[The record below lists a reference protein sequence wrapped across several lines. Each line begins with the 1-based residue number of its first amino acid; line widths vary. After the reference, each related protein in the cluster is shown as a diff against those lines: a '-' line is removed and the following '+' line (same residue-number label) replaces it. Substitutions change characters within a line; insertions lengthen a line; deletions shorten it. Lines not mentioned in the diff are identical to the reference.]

1 MTAAAPLTIVAF
13 ALPLGLAIHHPDR
26 VHWQQAFDRLS
37 SPELLIPLRQAQL
50 SHRNTLQ
57 STAHSA
63 SHETAW
69 AQALGWQVADGLVP
83 LAADAAR
90 SQSLPCPA
98 QHGWA
103 FMDAVNWHISQ
114 GQVNLTVP
122 RPITPEESAALLLAL
137 QTFLA
142 QDDIHLH
149 AWQPGR
155 WLAHSPLFKDLPT
168 VSLDR
173 VNGQRIDTWFENDSI
188 AEQNPVQ
195 RQLRRLQNEIQMLF
209 YTHAV
214 NDSREIAL
222 NSVWFSGTGD
232 LPNKPHANAK
242 PSVVLNDD
250 LREAWLTQT
259 PDVFIPAFNT
269 VLRDLIVPALRRQEQ
284 VLLCEPARSVLMH
297 AKPSGWMHQL
307 QALWRRPTLLE
318 VLQ

>member
-1 MTAAAPLTIVAF
+1 MTVASPLTIVAF
-13 ALPLGLAIHHPDR
+13 ALPLGMAVDHPDG

-37 SPELLIPLRQAQL
+37 SPELLMPLRQAKP
-50 SHRNTLQ
+50 SHRHTLEA
-57 STAHSA
+57 TVHSA

-69 AQALGWQVADGLVP
+69 AKALGWQVADGLVP
-83 LAADAAR
+83 LAAVAAQ
-90 SQSLPCPA
+90 SQGLPCPE

-103 FMDAVNWHISQ
+103 FIDAVYWHISQ

-122 RPITPEESAALLLAL
+122 TPISPEESDALLLAL

-142 QDDIHLH
+142 QDGIHLH

-155 WLAHSPLFKDLPT
+155 WLAHSPLFKGLPT

-173 VNGQRIDTWFENDSI
+173 VNGQRIDPWFEHDSI

-214 NDSREIAL
+214 NDSRETAL
-222 NSVWFSGTGD
+222 NSIWFSGTGD
-232 LPNKPHANAK
+232 LAKDPHAIAQ
-242 PSVVLNDD
+242 PAIVLNDD
-250 LREAWLTQT
+250 LRQAWLSQT
-259 PDVFIPAFNT
+259 PDIFIPAFNA
-269 VLRDLIVPALRRQEQ
+269 VLRDLIAPALRRQEP
-284 VLLCEPARSVLMH
+284 VLLCEPARSVLLQ
-297 AKPSGWMHQL
+297 APASGWVHQL
-307 QALWRRPTLLE
+307 QAWWRRPTILE

>member
-1 MTAAAPLTIVAF
+1 MTAAPLTIVAF
-13 ALPLGLAIHHPDR
+13 ALPQGLAADHPDC
-26 VHWQQAFDRLS
+26 VHWQHAFDRLS
-37 SPELLIPLRQAQL
+37 SPELLMPLRQAKL
-50 SHRNTLQ
+50 SHRNTLEA
-57 STAHSA
+57 TAHSA

-69 AQALGWQVADGLVP
+69 AQALGWEVADGLVP
-83 LAADAAR
+83 LAACAAL
-90 SQSLPCPA
+90 SQGLQCPA

-114 GQVNLTVP
+114 AQVNLTVP
-122 RPITPEESAALLLAL
+122 RPITPEESDALLVAL
-137 QTFLA
+137 QNFLL

-214 NDSREIAL
+214 NDSRDIAL
-222 NSVWFSGTGD
+222 NSVWFSASGD
-232 LPNKPHANAK
+232 IANDPHASAK
-242 PSVVLNDD
+242 RAVVLNDD
-250 LREAWLTQT
+250 LREAWLSQS
-259 PDVFIPAFNT
+259 PEVFIPAFNT

-284 VLLCEPARSVLMH
+284 VLLCEPARSVLLYD
-297 AKPSGWMHQL
+297 KPSGWMHQL
-307 QALWRRPTLLE
+307 QGWWRRPTLSE

>member
-13 ALPLGLAIHHPDR
+13 ALPLGLALHHPDR

-50 SHRNTLQ
+50 SHRNTLEA
-57 STAHSA
+57 TAHSA

-69 AQALGWQVADGLVP
+69 ARALGWQVADGLVP
-83 LAADAAR
+83 LAAYAAR
-90 SQSLPCPA
+90 SQGLPCPA

-103 FMDAVNWHISQ
+103 FIDAVNWHISQ

-137 QTFLA
+137 QNFLA

-173 VNGQRIDTWFENDSI
+173 VNGQRIDPWFENDSI

-214 NDSREIAL
+214 NDSRDIAL

-232 LPNKPHANAK
+232 LPNDPHASAK
-242 PSVVLNDD
+242 PAVVLNED

-259 PDVFIPAFNT
+259 PDVFMPAFNT
-269 VLRDLIVPALRRQEQ
+269 VVHEVITPALRRQQ
-284 VLLCEPARSVLMH
+284 PVLLCEPARSVLLH

-307 QALWRRPTLLE
+307 QGWWRRPTVLE

>member
-1 MTAAAPLTIVAF
+1 MNAAAPLTIVTF
-13 ALPLGLAIHHPDR
+13 ALPLGMATDHPDR
-26 VHWQQAFDRLS
+26 VHWQQAFDNLS
-37 SPELLIPLRQAQL
+37 SPELLMPLRQAKL
-50 SHRNTLQ
+50 SHRNTLEA
-57 STAHSA
+57 TAHSA
-63 SHETAW
+63 THETAW
-69 AQALGWQVADGLVP
+69 AQALGWEVADGLVP

-90 SQSLPCPA
+90 SQGLQCPA
-98 QHGWA
+98 HHGWA
-103 FMDAVNWHISQ
+103 FIDAVNWHISQ

-122 RPITPEESAALLLAL
+122 KHITADESDALLLAL

-173 VNGQRIDTWFENDSI
+173 VIGQRIDPWFEHDSI

-214 NDSREIAL
+214 NDSRETAL

-232 LPNKPHANAK
+232 LAKDPHASAK
-242 PSVVLNDD
+242 PAVLLNDD
-250 LREAWLTQT
+250 LREAWLSQT
-259 PDVFIPAFNT
+259 PDVFIPAFNA
-269 VLRDLIVPALRRQEQ
+269 VLRDLIVPALRRQEP
-284 VLLCEPARSVLMH
+284 VLLCEPARSVLLQ
-297 AKPSGWMHQL
+297 APASGWAHQL
-307 QALWRRPTLLE
+307 QAWWRKPTLSE

>member
-13 ALPLGLAIHHPDR
+13 ALPLGLALHHPDR
-26 VHWQQAFDRLS
+26 VHWLQAFDSMS
-37 SPELLIPLRQAQL
+37 SPKLLMPLRQAKL
-50 SHRNTLQ
+50 SQRNTLEA
-57 STAHSA
+57 TACSA

-83 LAADAAR
+83 LAAAAAR
-90 SQSLPCPA
+90 SQGLSCPT

-103 FMDAVNWHISQ
+103 FIDAVNWHISQ

-122 RPITPEESAALLLAL
+122 KPITADESDALLLAL

-173 VNGQRIDTWFENDSI
+173 VNGQRIDPWFEHDSI
-188 AEQNPVQ
+188 AEQNPIQ

-222 NSVWFSGTGD
+222 NSIWFSGTGD
-232 LPNKPHANAK
+232 LAKDSHASTTSA
-242 PSVVLNDD
+242 VVLNDD
-250 LREAWLTQT
+250 LREAWLSQT

-269 VLRDLIVPALRRQEQ
+269 VLCDLIAPALQRQEL
-284 VLLCEPARSVLMH
+284 VMLCEPARSVLLH

-307 QALWRRPTLLE
+307 QGWWRRPTISE

>member
-13 ALPLGLAIHHPDR
+13 ALPLGLAVDHPDR
-26 VHWQQAFDRLS
+26 VHWLQAFDKLS
-37 SPELLIPLRQAQL
+37 SPELTMPLRQAKP
-50 SHRNTLQ
+50 SHRQTLEA
-57 STAHSA
+57 TAYSA
-63 SHETAW
+63 SHEMAW

-83 LAADAAR
+83 LAADAAL
-90 SQSLPCPA
+90 SQGMPCPA
-98 QHGWA
+98 DHGWA
-103 FMDAVNWHISQ
+103 FIDAVNWHISQ

-122 RPITPEESAALLLAL
+122 KPITSEESDALLLAL

-142 QDDIHLH
+142 QDGIHLH

-155 WLAHSPLFKDLPT
+155 WLAHSPIFKGLPT

-173 VNGQRIDTWFENDSI
+173 VNGQRIDTWFEHDSI

-214 NDSREIAL
+214 NDSRDIAL

-232 LPNKPHANAK
+232 LANDTHANAK
-242 PSVVLNDD
+242 LGVVLNED

-259 PDVFIPAFNT
+259 PDVFVPAFNA
-269 VLRDLIVPALRRQEQ
+269 VLRDLIVPAFQRQEP
-284 VLLCEPARSVLMH
+284 VLLCEPARSVLLQ
-297 AKPSGWMHQL
+297 APASGWLHQL
-307 QALWRRPTLLE
+307 QALWRRPMLSE

>member
-13 ALPLGLAIHHPDR
+13 ALPLGIALHHPDR

-37 SPELLIPLRQAQL
+37 SPELLMPLRQAKL
-50 SHRNTLQ
+50 NERKTLAA
-57 STAHSA
+57 TAHSA
-63 SHETAW
+63 SHEMAW

-83 LAADAAR
+83 LAAGAAL
-90 SQSLPCPA
+90 SQGLPCPA
-98 QHGWA
+98 DHGWA
-103 FMDAVNWHISQ
+103 FIDAVNWHISQ

-122 RPITPEESAALLLAL
+122 KPVTPDESDALLLAL

-142 QDDIHLH
+142 QDGIHLH

-155 WLAHSPLFKDLPT
+155 CLAHSPLFKHLPT

-173 VNGQRIDTWFENDSI
+173 VNGQRIDPWFEHDSI

-214 NDSREIAL
+214 NDSRDIAL

-232 LPNKPHANAK
+232 LAKDPHASAK
-242 PSVVLNDD
+242 PAVVLSDD
-250 LREAWLTQT
+250 LREAWLSQT
-259 PDVFIPAFNT
+259 PDVFIPAFNA
-269 VLRDLIVPALRRQEQ
+269 VLHDLIVPALRRQEP
-284 VLLCEPARSVLMH
+284 VLLCEPSRSVLLQ
-297 AKPSGWMHQL
+297 APASGWVHQL
-307 QALWRRPTLLE
+307 QAWWRRPTLSE

>member
-13 ALPLGLAIHHPDR
+13 ALPLGTAVDHPDR

-37 SPELLIPLRQAQL
+37 SPELLMPLRQAKL
-50 SHRNTLQ
+50 SHRNTLEA
-57 STAHSA
+57 TAHSA
-63 SHETAW
+63 SHEMAW
-69 AQALGWQVADGLVP
+69 AQALGWQVADGMVP
-83 LAADAAR
+83 LAARLAQA
-90 SQSLPCPA
+90 QGLPCPA
-98 QHGWA
+98 EHGWA
-103 FMDAVNWHISQ
+103 FIDAVNWHISQ

-122 RPITPEESAALLLAL
+122 KPITPEESGALLLAL

-142 QDDIHLH
+142 QDGIHLH

-155 WLAHSPLFKDLPT
+155 WLAHSPLFKGLPT

-173 VNGQRIDTWFENDSI
+173 VNGQRIDPWFEHDSI

-214 NDSREIAL
+214 NDSRDIAL

-232 LPNKPHANAK
+232 LAKDPHASTTPA
-242 PSVVLNDD
+242 VVLNDD
-250 LREAWLTQT
+250 LREAWLSQT

-269 VLRDLIVPALRRQEQ
+269 VLRDLIAPALRRQEP
-284 VLLCEPARSVLMH
+284 VLLCEPTRSVLLQ
-297 AKPSGWMHQL
+297 ASASGWVHQL
-307 QALWRRPTLLE
+307 QGWWRKPTLLE